1 MGVRVSSGAPHVEP
15 WCMPLRCYYQGVKTF
30 LNPVKTLSLLL
41 VVSSAALLAGCTTA
55 PVEGKRAVVIVSGGD
70 AVSPFTTTTEACTSG
85 LSAGNTDTGLREK
98 LIADGFEVFTAPAMN
113 ARTEV
118 VEPAADSFGAFGDC
132 PDPLPAYMTI
142 VSNADVDN
150 AGEHLAHF
158 ANYLNETYGVTEID
172 WVGHSNGGLYARS
185 ATRILQ
191 QMSSPVQGVSLT
203 TVGTPWMGSFPFQVV
218 YGEEPATDCMGD
230 PRCEGIIA
238 GITEELSNDQLLA
251 REQLYKYILGDKG
264 WNQAQIGVLD
274 NIPVF
279 MLGGAYLTNDA
290 GDPRFWPFDG
300 LVSAYSATAQGLPET
315 TAPQRQCKVYPLT
328 HSIFIS
334 NLLELDWQTALTWN
348 AEALNDVSAFITS
361 AREGKMPQ
369 GDGCVTP

>member
-1 MGVRVSSGAPHVEP
+1 
-15 WCMPLRCYYQGVKTF
+15 
-30 LNPVKTLSLLL
+30 
-41 VVSSAALLAGCTTA
+41 
-55 PVEGKRAVVIVSGGD
+55 
-70 AVSPFTTTTEACTSG
+70 
-85 LSAGNTDTGLREK
+85 
-98 LIADGFEVFTAPAMN
+98 MN

>member
-15 WCMPLRCYYQGVKTF
+15 WCVPLRCYYQGVKTF

-41 VVSSAALLAGCTTA
+41 VVSSAALLAGCTPA
-55 PVEGKRAVVIVSGGD
+55 PVEDKRAVVIVSGGD
-70 AVSPFTTTTEACTSG
+70 AVSPFTTTTEACKTG

-98 LIADGFEVFTAPAMN
+98 LIADGYEVFTAPAMN
-113 ARTEV
+113 ARTKV

-132 PDPLPAYMTI
+132 PDPLPEYMTI

-158 ANYLNETYGVTEID
+158 ANYLNETYGVTQID

-274 NIPVF
+274 DIPVF
-279 MLGGAYLTNDA
+279 MLGGAYLANDA

-300 LVSAYSATAQGLPET
+300 LVSAYSATAQGLSET

-348 AEALNDVSAFITS
+348 TEALDDVSAFIAA
-361 AREGKMPQ
+361 AREGKMPT

>member
-1 MGVRVSSGAPHVEP
+1 VKKIFNSVK
-15 WCMPLRCYYQGVKTF
+15 PLVA
-30 LNPVKTLSLLL
+30 VSLL
-41 VVSSAALLAGCTTA
+41 VTTALLAGCATQ
-55 PVEGKRAVVIVSGGD
+55 PSPEESSKRAVVIVSGGD
-70 AVSPFTTTTEACTSG
+70 AVSPFTTTTEACKSG

-98 LIADGFEVFTAPAMN
+98 LIADGYEVFTAPAMN

-118 VEPAADSFGAFGDC
+118 VEPPADSFGAFGDC
-132 PDPLPAYMTI
+132 PEPLPAYMTI

-230 PRCEGIIA
+230 SRCEGIIA

-274 NIPVF
+274 EIPVF

-315 TAPQRQCKVYPLT
+315 TAPQRQCKIYPLT

-334 NLLELDWQTALTWN
+334 NLLDLDWQTALTWN
-348 AEALNDVSAFITS
+348 TEALDDVSKFIAS

-369 GDGCVTP
+369 GEGCVSP